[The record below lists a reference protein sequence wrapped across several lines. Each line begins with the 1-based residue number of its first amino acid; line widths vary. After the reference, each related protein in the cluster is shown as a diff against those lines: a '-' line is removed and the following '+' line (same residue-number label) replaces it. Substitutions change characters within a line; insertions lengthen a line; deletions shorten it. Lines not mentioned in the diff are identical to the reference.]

1 VKKRLRNGGSS
12 TPSICT
18 SSWLS
23 ASEPPPIMPPGIMK
37 PWTFRVRP
45 RQNGGSGS
53 GAGDA
58 REAKSFSRQARDSRM
73 RSPLEVSAPIG
84 PWKAKS

>member
-1 VKKRLRNGGSS
+1 
-12 TPSICT
+12 
-18 SSWLS
+18 
-23 ASEPPPIMPPGIMK
+23 MPPGNMN
-37 PWTFRVRP
+37 PWILSVRP

-53 GAGDA
+53 GMGVA
-58 REAKSFSRQARDSRM
+58 REAKSFSRQARDSRT